1 MAAIDPL
8 ELRRAFGTFMTG
20 VTVITTRGADGSP
33 RGFTA
38 NSFTSVSLNPPLLL
52 VCIGKGAASLDT
64 FLRAD
69 GFAVSILAETQKEAS
84 GVFASKRPDKFAAVA
99 WRPGPAGHPIVEGAV
114 SWFDCTRHAVID
126 AGDHVVLIGCVEG
139 FAYSDANPLGYARG
153 GYVTLGLEQAAVNAL
168 SQGARTIVGA
178 ILEVDGGP
186 LLMED
191 ARTGG
196 LNLPEV
202 GREGPSGSASLLRS
216 ALAKVGIEA
225 NLGFLFAVF
234 ENPESH
240 VQSIYYRGD
249 AVLTRRVGVVVADFD
264 ALPYGR
270 LPDDA
275 VRSMLQRYAE
285 ERRQGR
291 FKVYSGDH
299 RQGEVKP
306 LG

>member
-1 MAAIDPL
+1 
-8 ELRRAFGTFMTG
+8 
-20 VTVITTRGADGSP
+20 
-33 RGFTA
+33 
-38 NSFTSVSLNPPLLL
+38 
-52 VCIGKGAASLDT
+52 
-64 FLRAD
+64 
-69 GFAVSILAETQKEAS
+69 
-84 GVFASKRPDKFAAVA
+84 
-99 WRPGPAGHPIVEGAV
+99 
-114 SWFDCTRHAVID
+114 
-126 AGDHVVLIGCVEG
+126 
-139 FAYSDANPLGYARG
+139 
-153 GYVTLGLEQAAVNAL
+153 
-168 SQGARTIVGA
+168 
-178 ILEVDGGP
+178 
-186 LLMED
+186 MED
-191 ARTGG
+191 ARTGS

-234 ENPESH
+234 ENPETH

-249 AVLTRRVGVVVADFD
+249 AVLTRRDGVVVADFD

-306 LG
+306 LD